1 NDNLVKGETF
11 EREVLERFKNLAMF
25 SICFPCTPYLLND
38 GKLLFSNG
46 DHQAWAIRVGKM
58 NNTDGPGPENMEED
72 YEYIN
77 RHRITVNHLSGF
89 LIPVQCKFR
98 SNENMQRYDP
108 NIKYEGG
115 NKTLN
120 HYLTDF
126 DSLLDRM
133 IFDKTEVNF
142 NIRYGIYIISSNV
155 HIPERFP
162 RTRNVIMVIHDFD
175 INIENIR
182 MFFNRIR
189 SRNYNSNLKNT
200 ESRILIASP
209 FETSINSTDREILIA
224 QTDILDRELRKC
236 ASNVYWARNQDN
248 LMAREFRERQQKYLS
263 VNQFGVR
270 KKENID
276 SEENI
281 QNDTFDM
288 SSLSEAL
295 DQTEASEEQFDIYK
309 IIASLNKK
317 K

>member
-1 NDNLVKGETF
+1 
-11 EREVLERFKNLAMF
+11 
-25 SICFPCTPYLLND
+25 
-38 GKLLFSNG
+38 
-46 DHQAWAIRVGKM
+46 M

-72 YEYIN
+72 Y
-77 RHRITVNHLSGF
+77 
-89 LIPVQCKFR
+89 
-98 SNENMQRYDP
+98 D
-108 NIKYEGG
+108 
-115 NKTLN
+115 
-120 HYLTDF
+120 
-126 DSLLDRM
+126 
-133 IFDKTEVNF
+133 
-142 NIRYGIYIISSNV
+142 
-155 HIPERFP
+155 
-162 RTRNVIMVIHDFD
+162 
-175 INIENIR
+175 
-182 MFFNRIR
+182 
-189 SRNYNSNLKNT
+189 
-200 ESRILIASP
+200 P